1 MDTLIDEILKGCK
14 YDGSYIPVTEVRRL
28 MQLYHEAKL
37 KEITDSDIE
46 AWAKNYY
53 QKADENEISCLI
65 IGAKA
70 HRGNKIKHNG

>member
-37 KEITDSDIE
+37 KEITEHKTCDGCKMFQDCGCMLDLS
-46 AWAKNYY
+46 
-53 QKADENEISCLI
+53 LI
-65 IGAKA
+65 HI
-70 HRGNKIKHNG
+70 